1 MRLKKEGE
9 VGRTTGNQSIH
20 GPGKPGEVRRMT
32 QGGSVNK
39 EVGVQTKREGCSS
52 TEFTEL
58 SSDGTVVYFKG
69 KV

>member
-20 GPGKPGEVRRMT
+20 GPGKPGEARRMT
-32 QGGSVNK
+32 QGGSGNK
-39 EVGVQTKREGCSS
+39 EGRVQNKGEGCSS

-58 SSDGTVVYFKG
+58 SRSSDSRIL
-69 KV
+69 